1 MKQFVMARQKH
12 RYDMTSPSDRSRP
25 GSSNIP
31 QQRRWPEN
39 VCRVTLLRDD
49 DQALLIVGGEIDIH
63 TVQTLRD
70 ALRQATLLRGRILVD
85 LDNVTFIGAAGFDAL
100 AATNRVC
107 QSAAGRLQ
115 VVTTNRFTLRFL
127 SLVELKHLA
136 AEA

>member
-1 MKQFVMARQKH
+1 
-12 RYDMTSPSDRSRP
+12 MTSPSDPSRP
-25 GSSNIP
+25 DSAKIP

-70 ALRQATLLRGRILVD
+70 ALREATILRVRVLVD

-100 AATNRVC
+100 VAANRVC
-107 QSAAGRLQ
+107 QSAGGRLQ
-115 VVTTNRFTLRFL
+115 VVTTNRFTLRLL
-127 SLVELKHLA
+127 SLAELSHLA
-136 AEA
+136 AGA